1 MRVSENKRV
10 KEMMNGGGKFSGPE
24 WDKAR
29 REHREKM
36 KAKANGSAST
46 N

>member
-1 MRVSENKRV
+1 MRVEENKRV
-10 KEMMNGGGKFSGPE
+10 TKMMNGGGKFSGPD

-29 REHREKM
+29 RKHREKM
-36 KAKANGSAST
+36 KAKADGTST